1 MDLFTQLTH
10 SLFRSA
16 HGSLV
21 PLLILIIVGA
31 GIFFF
36 RAKGYRESSYR
47 RLTGESFLSVW
58 TDKGKYGEYLTYDA
72 LKEFEKEGAKFL
84 FNLYIPKKNGET
96 TEIDLMMISRKG
108 IFVFESKNYGG
119 WIFGKESQRNWTQV
133 LPSGNGTRK
142 ESFYNPIM
150 QNRTHIR
157 NLVALVGEEYPTR
170 SIIVFSERCEL
181 KEIDVQSADIRVVKR
196 DELRRAVLD
205 VYARETQDLLSPSQ
219 IETVYQLLRPFTQ
232 VGDDVKARHIEN
244 IRKRLEENADSSE
257 EKTAKSAAMKSKKTY
272 SNEPQSRATQS
283 KESQSKS
290 SVEAQRVCPQCGGT
304 LVLRRAKRGARAGSQ
319 FWGGG
324 NCPRW
329 RHTEEMG

>member
-21 PLLILIIVGA
+21 PLLILIIVGG
-31 GIFFF
+31 GILFF

-157 NLVALVGEEYPTR
+157 NLVALIGEEYPTR

-181 KEIDVQSADIRVVKR
+181 KEIDVESADFRVVKR

-205 VYARETQDLLSPSQ
+205 VYRRETQDLLSTAQ
-219 IETVYQLLRPFTQ
+219 IETVYQRLLPFTQ

-244 IRKRLEENADSSE
+244 IQKRLEENAASSE
-257 EKTAKSAAMKSKKTY
+257 EKAPQSAATKSKASQPK
-272 SNEPQSRATQS
+272 SRG
-283 KESQSKS
+283 
-290 SVEAQRVCPQCGGT
+290 EAQRVCPQCGGS
-304 LVLRRAKRGARAGSQ
+304 LVLRTAKRGANAGSQ
-319 FWGGG
+319 FWGCG
-324 NCPRW
+324 NYPKCRY
-329 RHTEEMG
+329 TEDKE

>member
-16 HGSLV
+16 HGLFI
-21 PLLILIIVGA
+21 PLLILIIVG
-31 GIFFF
+31 GGLLFF

-119 WIFGKESQRNWTQV
+119 WIFGRESQRNWTQV

-157 NLVALVGEEYPTR
+157 DLVAFIGEEYPTR

-181 KEIDVQSADIRVVKR
+181 KEIDVESADIRVVKR

-205 VYARETQDLLSPSQ
+205 VYERETQDLLSPSQ
-219 IETVYQLLRPFTQ
+219 IETVYQLLRPLTQ

-244 IRKRLEENADSSE
+244 IRKRLEENADLSGAEGSQ
-257 EKTAKSAAMKSKKTY
+257 SA
-272 SNEPQSRATQS
+272 ATQS
-283 KESQSKS
+283 KKSQLKS
-290 SVEAQRVCPQCGGT
+290 SGEAQRVCPQCGGT
-304 LVLRRAKRGARAGSQ
+304 LVLRTAKRGANAGAQ
-319 FWGGG
+319 FWGCG
-324 NCPRW
+324 NYPKCRY
-329 RHTEEMG
+329 TEDKE

>member
-16 HGSLV
+16 HGSLI
-21 PLLILIIVGA
+21 PLLILIIVGG
-31 GIFFF
+31 GILFF

-157 NLVALVGEEYPTR
+157 NLVAFVGEEYPTR
-170 SIIVFSERCEL
+170 SVIVFSERCEL
-181 KEIDVQSADIRVVKR
+181 KEIDVESADIRVVKR

-205 VYARETQDLLSPSQ
+205 VYRSETQDLLAPDQ
-219 IETVYQLLRPFTQ
+219 IEAVYQRLLPFTQ

-244 IRKRLEENADSSE
+244 IRKRLEENADLSGE
-257 EKTAKSAAMKSKKTY
+257 EGPKSA
-272 SNEPQSRATQS
+272 ATQS
-283 KESQSKS
+283 KKSQSES
-290 SVEAQRVCPQCGGT
+290 SGEAQRVCPQCGGS
-304 LVLRRAKRGARAGSQ
+304 LVLRTAKRGARAGSQ
-319 FWGGG
+319 FWGCD
-324 NCPRW
+324 NYPKCRY
-329 RHTEEMG
+329 TEDME

>member
-16 HGSLV
+16 HGSLI
-21 PLLILIIVGA
+21 PLLILIIVGG
-31 GIFFF
+31 GILFF

-47 RLTGESFLSVW
+47 RLTGESFLAVW

-133 LPSGNGTRK
+133 LPSGKGTRK

-157 NLVALVGEEYPTR
+157 NLVAFVGEEYPTR

-181 KEIDVQSADIRVVKR
+181 KEVDVESADIRVVKR

-205 VYARETQDLLSPSQ
+205 VYQRETQDLLSPEQ
-219 IETVYQLLRPFTQ
+219 IETVYQRLLPLTQ

-244 IRKRLEENADSSE
+244 IKKRLEENADHSGE
-257 EKTAKSAAMKSKKTY
+257 EGSQRAPAQSKK
-272 SNEPQSRATQS
+272 
-283 KESQSKS
+283 SQLKS
-290 SVEAQRVCPQCGGT
+290 SVEAQRVCPKCGGT
-304 LVLRRAKRGARAGSQ
+304 LVLRRARRGANAGSQ
-319 FWGGG
+319 FWGCD
-324 NCPRW
+324 NYPKCRY
-329 RHTEEMG
+329 TEEIE

>member
-16 HGSLV
+16 HGSLI
-21 PLLILIIVGA
+21 PLLILILVG
-31 GIFFF
+31 GGLFFF
-36 RAKGYRESSYR
+36 CSKGYRESSYR
-47 RLTGESFLSVW
+47 RLTGESFLAVW

-84 FNLYIPKKNGET
+84 FNLYVPKKNGET

-133 LPSGNGTRK
+133 LPSGKGTRK

-157 NLVALVGEEYPTR
+157 NLVAFVGEEYPTR

-181 KEIDVQSADIRVVKR
+181 KEVDVESADIRVVKR

-205 VYARETQDLLSPSQ
+205 VYQRETQDLLSPEQ
-219 IETVYQLLRPFTQ
+219 IETVYQRLLPLTQ

-244 IRKRLEENADSSE
+244 IKKRLEENADHSGE
-257 EKTAKSAAMKSKKTY
+257 EGSQRAPAQSKK
-272 SNEPQSRATQS
+272 
-283 KESQSKS
+283 SQLKS
-290 SVEAQRVCPQCGGT
+290 SVEAQRVCPKCGGT
-304 LVLRRAKRGARAGSQ
+304 LVLRRARRGANAGSQ
-319 FWGGG
+319 FWGCD
-324 NCPRW
+324 NYPKCRY
-329 RHTEEMG
+329 TEEIE

>member
-16 HGSLV
+16 HGSLISFSILIIL
-21 PLLILIIVGA
+21 LLILILVG
-31 GIFFF
+31 GGLFFF
-36 RAKGYRESSYR
+36 CAKGYWESSYR
-47 RLTGESFLSVW
+47 RLTGESFLAVW

-133 LPSGNGTRK
+133 LPSGKGTRK

-157 NLVALVGEEYPTR
+157 NLVAFVGEEYPTR

-181 KEIDVQSADIRVVKR
+181 KEVDVESADIRVVKR
-196 DELRRAVLD
+196 DKLRRAVLD
-205 VYARETQDLLSPSQ
+205 VYQRETQDLLSPDQ
-219 IETVYQLLRPFTQ
+219 IETVYQRLLPLTQ

-244 IRKRLEENADSSE
+244 IKKRLEENADHSGE
-257 EKTAKSAAMKSKKTY
+257 EGS
-272 SNEPQSRATQS
+272 QRAPTQS
-283 KESQSKS
+283 KKSQLKS
-290 SVEAQRVCPQCGGT
+290 SVEAQRVCPKCGGT
-304 LVLRRAKRGARAGSQ
+304 LVLRRARRGANAGSQ
-319 FWGGG
+319 FWGCG
-324 NCPRW
+324 NYPKCRY
-329 RHTEEMG
+329 TEEIE

>member
-16 HGSLV
+16 HGSLI
-21 PLLILIIVGA
+21 PLLILIIVGG
-31 GIFFF
+31 GILFF

-47 RLTGESFLSVW
+47 RLTGESFLAVW

-72 LKEFEKEGAKFL
+72 LKDFEKEGAKFL

-133 LPSGNGTRK
+133 LPSGKGTRK

-157 NLVALVGEEYPTR
+157 NLVAFVGEEYPTR

-181 KEIDVQSADIRVVKR
+181 KEVDVESADIRVVKR

-205 VYARETQDLLSPSQ
+205 VYQRETQDLLSPDQ
-219 IETVYQLLRPFTQ
+219 IETVYQRLLPLTQ

-244 IRKRLEENADSSE
+244 IKKRLEENADHSGE
-257 EKTAKSAAMKSKKTY
+257 EGSQRAPAQSKK
-272 SNEPQSRATQS
+272 
-283 KESQSKS
+283 SQLKS
-290 SVEAQRVCPQCGGT
+290 SVEAQRVCPKCGGT
-304 LVLRRAKRGARAGSQ
+304 LVLRRARRGANAGSQ
-319 FWGGG
+319 FWGCD
-324 NCPRW
+324 NYPKCRY
-329 RHTEEMG
+329 TEEIE

>member
-16 HGSLV
+16 HGSLI
-21 PLLILIIVGA
+21 PLLILILVG
-31 GIFFF
+31 GGLFFF
-36 RAKGYRESSYR
+36 CAKGYWESSYR
-47 RLTGESFLSVW
+47 RLTGESFLAVW

-133 LPSGNGTRK
+133 LPSGKGTRK

-157 NLVALVGEEYPTR
+157 NLVAFVGEEYPTR

-181 KEIDVQSADIRVVKR
+181 KEVDVESADIRVVKR

-205 VYARETQDLLSPSQ
+205 VYQRETQDLLSPEQ
-219 IETVYQLLRPFTQ
+219 IETVYQRLLPLTQ

-244 IRKRLEENADSSE
+244 IKKRLEENADHSGE
-257 EKTAKSAAMKSKKTY
+257 EGSQRAPAQSKK
-272 SNEPQSRATQS
+272 
-283 KESQSKS
+283 SQLKS
-290 SVEAQRVCPQCGGT
+290 SVEAQRVCPKCGGT
-304 LVLRRAKRGARAGSQ
+304 LVLRRARRGANAGSQ
-319 FWGGG
+319 FWGCD
-324 NCPRW
+324 NYPKCRY
-329 RHTEEMG
+329 TEEIE

>member
-16 HGSLV
+16 HGSLI
-21 PLLILIIVGA
+21 PLLILIIVGG
-31 GIFFF
+31 GILFF

-47 RLTGESFLSVW
+47 RLTGESFLAVW

-84 FNLYIPKKNGET
+84 FNLYVPKKNGET

-133 LPSGNGTRK
+133 LPSGKGTRK

-157 NLVALVGEEYPTR
+157 NLVAFVGEEYPTR

-181 KEIDVQSADIRVVKR
+181 KEVDVESADIRVVKR

-205 VYARETQDLLSPSQ
+205 VYQRETQDLLSPEQ
-219 IETVYQLLRPFTQ
+219 IETVYQRLLPLTQ

-244 IRKRLEENADSSE
+244 IKKRLEENADHSGE
-257 EKTAKSAAMKSKKTY
+257 EGSQRAPAQSKK
-272 SNEPQSRATQS
+272 
-283 KESQSKS
+283 SQLKS
-290 SVEAQRVCPQCGGT
+290 SVEAQRVCPKCGGT
-304 LVLRRAKRGARAGSQ
+304 LVLRRARRGANAGSQ
-319 FWGGG
+319 FWGCD
-324 NCPRW
+324 NYPKCRY
-329 RHTEEMG
+329 TEEIE